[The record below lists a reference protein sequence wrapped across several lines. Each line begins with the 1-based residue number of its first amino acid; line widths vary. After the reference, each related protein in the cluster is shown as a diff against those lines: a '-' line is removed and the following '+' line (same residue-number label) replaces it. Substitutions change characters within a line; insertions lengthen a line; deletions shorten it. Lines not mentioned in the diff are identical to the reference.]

1 MKELKHKTENL
12 TDHVTEYIE
21 TYVTLNILKA
31 TEKAA
36 GVASQGITGLL
47 LAVFGFFFLLLI
59 NIGVGYW
66 IGQKLNNML
75 AGFAIIA
82 GFYGLL
88 MILLIAMRKNVLLP
102 FLRNLI
108 IKSAYE

>member
-1 MKELKHKTENL
+1 MKELKTKTENL
-12 TDHVTEYIE
+12 TEHLTEYVE
-21 TYVTLNILKA
+21 TYFSLHVLKA

-36 GVASQGITGLL
+36 GVASESIAVVLVG
-47 LAVFGFFFLLLI
+47 VFGFFFLLLI

-66 IGQKLNNML
+66 IGQRLGNML

-88 MILLIAMRKNVLLP
+88 MVLIIALRKNVLTP

>member
-1 MKELKHKTENL
+1 MKDLKNKTENL
-12 TDHVTEYIE
+12 TDHLTEYVE
-21 TYVTLNILKA
+21 TYFALNVLKA
-31 TEKAA
+31 TDKAA
-36 GVASQGITGLL
+36 GVASESLTVVLV
-47 LAVFGFFFLLLI
+47 AVFGFFFLLLI

-66 IGQKLNNML
+66 IGQKLENML

-88 MILLIAMRKNVLLP
+88 MILIIALRKSVLTP